1 MRHYNKA
8 YFRGQAG
15 YSKFYPPEA
24 RNYKYERHL
33 MVAVDGS
40 KEAEQACEW
49 AIKHLVRSGDLL
61 HIVHVATPQNLYVY
75 TGPPDPR
82 YATVSG
88 IVTVMLQ

>member
-1 MRHYNKA
+1 
-8 YFRGQAG
+8 
-15 YSKFYPPEA
+15 
-24 RNYKYERHL
+24 

-49 AIKHLVRSGDLL
+49 AIKQLVRSGDLL

-82 YATVSG
+82 YVASTVIIHQFIMFACCS
-88 IVTVMLQ
+88 VLTVL